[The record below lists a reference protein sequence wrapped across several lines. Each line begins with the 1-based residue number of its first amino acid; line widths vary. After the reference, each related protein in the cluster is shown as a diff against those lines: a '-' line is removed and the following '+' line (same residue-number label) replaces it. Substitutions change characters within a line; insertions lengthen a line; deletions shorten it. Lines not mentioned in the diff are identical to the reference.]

1 MFSRLVIA
9 LGMSALLAAGLNNL
23 DMGKLKTATQ
33 DKFDRVE
40 LSVLDSA
47 LVAYHST
54 HNSTLPAALNDIVL
68 KQLNVS
74 GIDISKYT
82 YRKLTNNKFELAFM
96 PQGATEGIKS
106 FHSGLDLG
114 RAYAYNFELGQNQS
128 DGTTDGDETDVDV
141 SKKSVFIGDNVMIHG
156 SVKIGDGSYGDGKHT
171 FTHNYTIGG
180 NANVNSDQV
189 NIADNT
195 EIGENANIRN
205 YVEIIGEDIS
215 IGDRVTLW
223 SEATVG
229 DGVTIAN
236 ADKGELTFQTAIPA
250 GTTIRRTG
258 AGAGNTTFYSGSTI
272 QGGSNEIYNESDGN
286 IDIYTKL
293 PKDTIIK
300 RTGKGKG
307 DIVYNLGSMI
317 GGSHT
322 IQNDSDAPIE
332 INCDI
337 SEGTNFKR
345 GGYGA
350 GSVTLA
356 EEASLNGE
364 CGITNETGGKVELQT
379 GLNDNTISYTGST
392 NAGLIVSGIALLGK
406 ISEFNNNGKNSVTF
420 AGRMYDGAKI
430 NLDGQRAGAFYL
442 RNGVNIEGQCT
453 FINES
458 YGTFELK
465 NVNVP
470 DGVVLK
476 NISENGGFYLV
487 TSGSGVVDIE
497 PGTEFVVYN
506 DGALYNWNSLKLKSG
521 TLKIK
526 GGSIILDGGFGGT
539 FISDATES
547 VQSFYYGVTK
557 FDWNGEEVRSKINN
571 VGSGGRPER
580 HVSLYTTKIGKYTDV
595 ESTVNTGLYGTFED
609 NVKIRISGE
618 SNFGAVYFYSPGIFG
633 GNIDINYTAGIGG
646 SIQFYN
652 ELNGLENFTYNSA
665 VAGYLTVSPKVKL
678 GRNILINNESSR
690 SVRINSGVSIGDD
703 VTIDI
708 SADNTS
714 DITISQDV
722 PAGTYLAY

>member
-23 DMGKLKTATQ
+23 DMAKLKTAAQ
-33 DKFDRVE
+33 DKFYRVE

-47 LVAYHST
+47 IVAYHST
-54 HNSTLPAALNDIVL
+54 HDSTLPASLSADVL
-68 KQLNVS
+68 KQLDVS

-82 YRKLTNNKFELAFM
+82 YKKLTNNKFELVFM
-96 PQGATEGIKS
+96 PDGASEGIKS

-236 ADKGELTFQTAIPA
+236 ADKGELTFQTKIPA
-250 GTTIRRTG
+250 GTTIKRTG

-293 PKDTIIK
+293 PKDTTIRRI
-300 RTGKGKG
+300 GKGKG
-307 DIVYNLGSMI
+307 DIVYNLASTI

-322 IQNDSDAPIE
+322 IHNDSDAPIE

-345 GGYGA
+345 GGTA
-350 GSVTLA
+350 LA
-356 EEASLNGE
+356 L
-364 CGITNETGGKVELQT
+364 
-379 GLNDNTISYTGST
+379 
-392 NAGLIVSGIALLGK
+392 
-406 ISEFNNNGKNSVTF
+406 
-420 AGRMYDGAKI
+420 
-430 NLDGQRAGAFYL
+430 
-442 RNGVNIEGQCT
+442 
-453 FINES
+453 FI
-458 YGTFELK
+458 
-465 NVNVP
+465 
-470 DGVVLK
+470 
-476 NISENGGFYLV
+476 
-487 TSGSGVVDIE
+487 
-497 PGTEFVVYN
+497 
-506 DGALYNWNSLKLKSG
+506 
-521 TLKIK
+521 
-526 GGSIILDGGFGGT
+526 
-539 FISDATES
+539 
-547 VQSFYYGVTK
+547 
-557 FDWNGEEVRSKINN
+557 
-571 VGSGGRPER
+571 
-580 HVSLYTTKIGKYTDV
+580 
-595 ESTVNTGLYGTFED
+595 
-609 NVKIRISGE
+609 
-618 SNFGAVYFYSPGIFG
+618 
-633 GNIDINYTAGIGG
+633 
-646 SIQFYN
+646 
-652 ELNGLENFTYNSA
+652 
-665 VAGYLTVSPKVKL
+665 
-678 GRNILINNESSR
+678 
-690 SVRINSGVSIGDD
+690 
-703 VTIDI
+703 
-708 SADNTS
+708 
-714 DITISQDV
+714 
-722 PAGTYLAY
+722 